1 MKTKIITL
9 FVLLCLA
16 TAGFSQNY
24 NTGIGI
30 RGGYYNGLTIKHF
43 TSHNTAFEGLITSR
57 WGGVELTGLYEKENN
72 FPGME
77 RLSGYVGFGA
87 HVGFWN
93 GDNTYSY
100 WGNQGTQYVVI
111 GLDGILG
118 LEYSFMFLPVN
129 ISLDWKPEL
138 NLIGYTG
145 FWYDGGA
152 LSIRYI
158 F

>member
-16 TAGFSQNY
+16 TTSFSQNY
-24 NTGIGI
+24 NTGIGL
-30 RGGYYNGLTIKHF
+30 RCGYYNGLTIKHF

-57 WGGVELTGLYEKENN
+57 WGGVELTGLYEVQNN

-77 RLSGYVGFGA
+77 QLSAYLGFGA

-93 GDNTYSY
+93 GDHTS
-100 WGNQGTQYVVI
+100 WGTPGTQYTTI

-118 LEYSFMFLPVN
+118 LEYSFRILPIN
-129 ISLDWKPEL
+129 LSIDWKPEM

>member
-9 FVLLCLA
+9 FVFLCLA
-16 TAGFSQNY
+16 TTSFSQNY
-24 NTGIGI
+24 NTGIGL
-30 RGGYYNGLTIKHF
+30 RAGYYNGLTIKHF
-43 TSHNTAFEGLITSR
+43 TSQNTAFEGLITSR
-57 WGGVELTGLYEKENN
+57 WGGVELTGLYEVQNN
-72 FPGME
+72 FPRME
-77 RLSGYVGFGA
+77 RLSAYVGFGA

-93 GDNTYSY
+93 GDNTN
-100 WGNQGTQYVVI
+100 WGTPGTQYVAI

-118 LEYSFMFLPVN
+118 LEYSFEFLPIN
-129 ISLDWKPEL
+129 LSLDWKPEL

>member
-1 MKTKIITL
+1 MKTKILLLSLL
-9 FVLLCLA
+9 FCLA
-16 TAGFSQNY
+16 TTGFAQNY

-30 RGGYYNGLTIKHF
+30 RGGLYNGLTIKHF

-57 WGGVELTGLYEKENN
+57 WGGVELTGLYEIQNN
-72 FPGME
+72 FPGMS
-77 RLSGYVGFGA
+77 RLSSYIGFGG

-93 GDNTYSY
+93 GDHADWGTY
-100 WGNQGTQYVVI
+100 GTQYTTI
-111 GLDGILG
+111 GIDGIIG
-118 LEYSFMFLPVN
+118 LEYSFLALPVN

-145 FWYDGGA
+145 FWYDGVA
-152 LSIRYI
+152 VSVRYI

>member
-16 TAGFSQNY
+16 TTSFSQNY
-24 NTGIGI
+24 NTGIGL
-30 RGGYYNGLTIKHF
+30 RAGYYNGLTIKHF
-43 TSHNTAFEGLITSR
+43 TSQNTAFEGLITSR
-57 WGGVELTGLYEKENN
+57 WGGVELTGLYEVQNN
-72 FPGME
+72 FPRME
-77 RLSGYVGFGA
+77 RLSAYVGFGA

-100 WGNQGTQYVVI
+100 WGDPGKQYVAI

-118 LEYSFMFLPVN
+118 LEYSFMFLPIN
-129 ISLDWKPEL
+129 LSLDWKPEL